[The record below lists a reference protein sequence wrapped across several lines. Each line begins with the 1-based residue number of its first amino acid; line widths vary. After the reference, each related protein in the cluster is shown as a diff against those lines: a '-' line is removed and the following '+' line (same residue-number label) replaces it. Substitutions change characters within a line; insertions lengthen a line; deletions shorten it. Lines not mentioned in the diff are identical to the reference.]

1 MRLPLLLGDGTVGRQ
16 AREEQLSTL
25 AIKNGCKEPWLALS
39 TNLPECC
46 DGSCRGYRVPKWS
59 LVVRVNQIRH
69 HSTSALRWAAAA
81 GGTATQWCHQERK
94 FGPAVCVC
102 VVWRA
107 RNPRGREINMIS
119 QPALKKFC
127 LLVSVLH
134 LSQLDPGFYITA
146 GLLVWVP
153 RVRLI
158 QWSVKQIR
166 ILLRHDFKIWLAS
179 QIYQWCMFIQTHWD
193 FSEKEKNI
201 LF

>member
-1 MRLPLLLGDGTVGRQ
+1 MDARNPDWPCRTTTLNVVMRVAVVTGFPNGPWLSGWIKSDITAPPPFVGLLPLGAPQHNDVT
-16 AREEQLSTL
+16 
-25 AIKNGCKEPWLALS
+25 KE
-39 TNLPECC
+39 
-46 DGSCRGYRVPKWS
+46 GSLDLQC
-59 LVVRVNQIRH
+59 
-69 HSTSALRWAAAA
+69 
-81 GGTATQWCHQERK
+81 
-94 FGPAVCVC
+94 VCVC

-153 RVRLI
+153 RVRWI

>member
-1 MRLPLLLGDGTVGRQ
+1 MQGTLTGPVDQ
-16 AREEQLSTL
+16 PPWMLWWEL
-25 AIKNGCKEPWLALS
+25 PWLQGSQMVLGCQGES
-39 TNLPECC
+39 NQTSQHLRPSLGCC
-46 DGSCRGYRVPKWS
+46 
-59 LVVRVNQIRH
+59 
-69 HSTSALRWAAAA
+69 RW
-81 GGTATQWCHQERK
+81 GHRNTMMSPRK
-94 FGPAVCVC
+94 EVWTVLQCVCVC

-153 RVRLI
+153 RVRWI

-166 ILLRHDFKIWLAS
+166 ILLRHDFKIWLTS